1 MPVTSDDPNV
11 NGRLDSGIVLD
22 EIEQVQSSSNSTNVA
37 TTNGT
42 DKAPSTDLTDN
53 NKKQSPTS
61 KGNQQSE
68 EIPIALNEPMT
79 DNGRKRGV
87 ISDQIEAKTNNK
99 TFEIEFYEK
108 DQKTEALIER
118 AIAANDFLNN
128 LMDEDRLNLVVKAMK
143 PMEFEANSVII
154 KEGEDGSHFF
164 VSADGEFQVVK
175 GEEVKATFKG
185 GVVFGE
191 LGNLFGVL
199 SPFIHSWYKRRTK
212 SLTSLVLMPI
222 LLYKSYG

>member
-1 MPVTSDDPNV
+1 MGQFLKEIDGIHGNHIEPQPINDTANKPQSTAKEKDP
-11 NGRLDSGIVLD
+11 
-22 EIEQVQSSSNSTNVA
+22 
-37 TTNGT
+37 
-42 DKAPSTDLTDN
+42 P
-53 NKKQSPTS
+53 
-61 KGNQQSE
+61 QSE
-68 EIPIALNEPMT
+68 AIPNELNQPVT

-87 ISDQIEAKTNNK
+87 ISDRIEPKTNNK

-108 DQKTEALIER
+108 DQKTQELIER

-143 PMEFEANSVII
+143 PMEFESNSIII

-175 GEEVKATFKG
+175 GSEVKTTFSA

-191 LGNLFGVL
+191 LGNFLFHFYWG
-199 SPFIHSWYKRRTK
+199 PEQ
-212 SLTSLVLMPI
+212 
-222 LLYKSYG
+222 